1 MEIVLGFI
9 IAVAIGIT
17 GVGAGVVTA
26 PVLILFFHVSPAH
39 AVGTALAFSV
49 AVKIL
54 VVPMQ
59 IYRKQVDYRVLA
71 YMLAGGLPGVLAG
84 SYILAKLNTKG
95 ASGILYSALGATV
108 VIMAAANLYRLWL
121 KPTRKVERDWS
132 RWLPAIALPIGAE
145 VGFSSA
151 GAGAIGSLAL
161 LWLTPLS
168 AARVVGTDLFF
179 GLCLSLVGS
188 GFQLSAG
195 NYDLAILTQLVIGG
209 VFGAFAGTYVA
220 AITPQRAFRIVL
232 SVWLIT
238 LGIQLCWSGV
248 SQLQPS
254 SAPKTAVGSTRVAG
268 APTSVPIAAK

>member
-17 GVGAGVVTA
+17 GVGAGVITA
-26 PVLILFFHVSPAH
+26 PVLILFMHVTPAH

-49 AVKIL
+49 AVKML

-59 IYRKQVDYRVLA
+59 IYRKQVDYRVLG
-71 YMLAGGLPGVLAG
+71 YLLLGGLPGVLTG
-84 SYILAKLNTKG
+84 SYMLAKLNTSG
-95 ASGILYSALGATV
+95 TQGILYAALGSTV
-108 VIMAAANLYRLWL
+108 VIMAGANLYRLWMH
-121 KPTRKVERDWS
+121 PARSGGRDLS
-132 RWLPAIALPIGAE
+132 RWLPLIALPIGAE

-188 GFQLSAG
+188 GFQVSAG
-195 NYDLAILTQLVIGG
+195 NYDAAILTKLVIGG
-209 VFGAFAGTYVA
+209 LLGGFAGTYLA
-220 AITPQRAFRIVL
+220 DITPRHAFRVL
-232 SVWLIT
+232 LSLWLIT
-238 LGIQLCWSGV
+238 LEL
-248 SQLQPS
+248 
-254 SAPKTAVGSTRVAG
+254 
-268 APTSVPIAAK
+268 

>member
-1 MEIVLGFI
+1 VEIVLGFI
-9 IAVAIGIT
+9 IAVAIGVT
-17 GVGAGVVTA
+17 GVGAGVITA
-26 PVLILFFHVSPAH
+26 PVLILFMHVTPAH

-59 IYRKQVDYRVLA
+59 IYRKQVDYRVLG
-71 YMLAGGLPGVLAG
+71 YLLAGGIPGVLTG
-84 SYILAKLNTKG
+84 SYILAKLNTQG
-95 ASGILYSALGATV
+95 MQGILYAALGSTV
-108 VIMAAANLYRLWL
+108 VIMAGANLYRLWL
-121 KPTRKVERDWS
+121 HPARNARDWS

-151 GAGAIGSLAL
+151 GAGAVGSLAL

-179 GLCLSLVGS
+179 GLCLSLIGS

-195 NYDLAILTQLVIGG
+195 NYDLAILTKLVIGG

-220 AITPQRAFRIVL
+220 AVTPQRAFRIVL

-248 SQLQPS
+248 RQL
-254 SAPKTAVGSTRVAG
+254 
-268 APTSVPIAAK
+268 

>member
-1 MEIVLGFI
+1 M
-9 IAVAIGIT
+9 
-17 GVGAGVVTA
+17 
-26 PVLILFFHVSPAH
+26 HVPAAH

-49 AVKIL
+49 AVKLL

-59 IYRKQVDYRVLA
+59 IYRKQVDYRVLG
-71 YMLAGGLPGVLAG
+71 YLLAGGIPGVLAG
-84 SYILAKLNTKG
+84 SYILARLNTKG
-95 ASGILYSALGATV
+95 SQGILYAALGSTV
-108 VIMAAANLYRLWL
+108 VIMAGANLYRLWL
-121 KPTRKVERDWS
+121 HPARDGSRNWS

-209 VFGAFAGTYVA
+209 VFGAFAGTYLA
-220 AITPQRAFRIVL
+220 AVTPQRAFRIVL

-248 SQLQPS
+248 RQF
-254 SAPKTAVGSTRVAG
+254 
-268 APTSVPIAAK
+268 

>member
-17 GVGAGVVTA
+17 GVGAGVITA
-26 PVLILFFHVSPAH
+26 PVLILFMHVSPAH

-59 IYRKQVDYRVLA
+59 IYRKQVDYKVLG
-71 YMLAGGLPGVLAG
+71 YLLAGGVPGVLAG
-84 SYILAKLNTKG
+84 SFILAKLNTKG
-95 ASGILYSALGATV
+95 SQGILYAALGTTV
-108 VIMAAANLYRLWL
+108 VVMAAANLYRLWVR
-121 KPTRKVERDWS
+121 PARPGVVARDWS

-179 GLCLSLVGS
+179 GLCLSLIGS

-220 AITPQRAFRIVL
+220 SITPQRAFRIAL

-248 SQLQPS
+248 RQL
-254 SAPKTAVGSTRVAG
+254 
-268 APTSVPIAAK
+268 

>member
-1 MEIVLGFI
+1 MVIVLGFI
-9 IAVAIGIT
+9 IAVAIGVT
-17 GVGAGVVTA
+17 GVGAGVITA
-26 PVLILFFHVSPAH
+26 PVLILFMHVPAAH

-49 AVKIL
+49 AVKML

-59 IYRKQVDYRVLA
+59 IYRKQVDYRVLG
-71 YMLAGGLPGVLAG
+71 YMLAGGVPGVLIG
-84 SYILAKLNTKG
+84 SYVLARLNTKG
-95 ASGILYSALGATV
+95 SQGILYAALGSTV
-108 VIMAAANLYRLWL
+108 VVMAAANLYRLWL
-121 KPTRKVERDWS
+121 HPARDGSRNWT

-161 LWLTPLS
+161 LWLTPLT

-179 GLCLSLVGS
+179 GLCLSLIGS

-209 VFGAFAGTYVA
+209 IFGAFAGTYVA
-220 AITPQRAFRIVL
+220 AVTPQRAFRIVL

-248 SQLQPS
+248 RQL
-254 SAPKTAVGSTRVAG
+254 
-268 APTSVPIAAK
+268 

>member
-17 GVGAGVVTA
+17 GVGAGVITA
-26 PVLILFFHVSPAH
+26 PVLILFMHVSPAH

-49 AVKIL
+49 AVKML

-59 IYRKQVDYRVLA
+59 IYRKQVDYKVLG
-71 YMLAGGLPGVLAG
+71 YLLAGGVPGVLAG
-84 SYILAKLNTKG
+84 SFVLAKLNTHG
-95 ASGILYSALGATV
+95 SQGILYAALGTTV
-108 VIMAAANLYRLWL
+108 VIMAAANLYRIWIR
-121 KPTRKVERDWS
+121 PARPGVITRDWS

-179 GLCLSLVGS
+179 GLCLSLIGS

-220 AITPQRAFRIVL
+220 SITPQRAFRIAL
-232 SVWLIT
+232 SMWLIT
-238 LGIQLCWSGV
+238 LGI
-248 SQLQPS
+248 
-254 SAPKTAVGSTRVAG
+254 
-268 APTSVPIAAK
+268 

>member
-17 GVGAGVVTA
+17 GVGAGVITA
-26 PVLILFFHVSPAH
+26 PVLILFMHVTPAH

-59 IYRKQVDYRVLA
+59 IYRKQVDYRVLG
-71 YMLAGGLPGVLAG
+71 YMLAGGLPGVLTG

-95 ASGILYSALGATV
+95 AQGFLYSALGATV

-121 KPTRKVERDWS
+121 KPTRKLEKDWS

-161 LWLTPLS
+161 LWLTPLT

-195 NYDLAILTQLVIGG
+195 NYDLVILTKLVIGG
-209 VFGAFAGTYVA
+209 IFGAFAGTYVA
-220 AITPQRAFRIVL
+220 AVTPQKAFRVVL

-238 LGIQLCWSGV
+238 LGIQLCWTGV
-248 SQLQPS
+248 RQL
-254 SAPKTAVGSTRVAG
+254 
-268 APTSVPIAAK
+268 

>member
-1 MEIVLGFI
+1 
-9 IAVAIGIT
+9 
-17 GVGAGVVTA
+17 
-26 PVLILFFHVSPAH
+26 
-39 AVGTALAFSV
+39 
-49 AVKIL
+49 
-54 VVPMQ
+54 
-59 IYRKQVDYRVLA
+59 VDYRVLG
-71 YMLAGGLPGVLAG
+71 YMLAGGVPGVLTG
-84 SYILAKLNTKG
+84 SYLLAKLNTKG
-95 ASGILYSALGATV
+95 SEGILYAALGSTIV
-108 VIMAAANLYRLWL
+108 FMAGLNLYRLWFH
-121 KPTRKVERDWS
+121 PARGVSRDWS

-179 GLCLSLVGS
+179 GLCLSLIGS

-209 VFGAFAGTYVA
+209 VFGAFAGTYLA

-248 SQLQPS
+248 RHL
-254 SAPKTAVGSTRVAG
+254 
-268 APTSVPIAAK
+268 

>member
-1 MEIVLGFI
+1 VEIVLGFI

-17 GVGAGVVTA
+17 GVGAGVITA
-26 PVLILFFHVSPAH
+26 PVLILFLHVPPAR

-49 AVKIL
+49 AVKLL

-59 IYRKQVDYRVLA
+59 IYRKQVDYRILG
-71 YMLAGGLPGVLAG
+71 YLLAGGIPGVLAG

-95 ASGILYSALGATV
+95 SQGILYAALGSTV
-108 VIMAAANLYRLWL
+108 VIMAGLNLYRLWL
-121 KPTRKVERDWS
+121 HPARDGSRDWS
-132 RWLPAIALPIGAE
+132 RWLPAVALPIGAE

-151 GAGAIGSLAL
+151 GAGAIGSLVL

-195 NYDLAILTQLVIGG
+195 NYDLAILTKLVLGG

-248 SQLQPS
+248 RQL
-254 SAPKTAVGSTRVAG
+254 
-268 APTSVPIAAK
+268 

>member
-1 MEIVLGFI
+1 
-9 IAVAIGIT
+9 
-17 GVGAGVVTA
+17 
-26 PVLILFFHVSPAH
+26 
-39 AVGTALAFSV
+39 
-49 AVKIL
+49 
-54 VVPMQ
+54 
-59 IYRKQVDYRVLA
+59 
-71 YMLAGGLPGVLAG
+71 
-84 SYILAKLNTKG
+84 
-95 ASGILYSALGATV
+95 
-108 VIMAAANLYRLWL
+108 LWL

-161 LWLTPLS
+161 LWMTPLT

-195 NYDLAILTQLVIGG
+195 NYDPVILTKLVIGG

-238 LGIQLCWSGV
+238 LGIQLCWTGV
-248 SQLQPS
+248 SQL
-254 SAPKTAVGSTRVAG
+254 
-268 APTSVPIAAK
+268 